1 MSENMYDDEFE
12 TEQERTQEEENNKR
26 RWVIPVSIA
35 AIIALILALLFFLK
49 GGDEDVEEPPVEE
62 TTSASVVPTD
72 DPDTIAIDPSAT
84 TEPGVVTESVT
95 PGPGD
100 EDKEDTF
107 FTGQAEPR
115 YQEEPPTPLPTTGSE
130 ESLHGHVPPFDPA
143 AGRPRE
149 ASQFAVQNM
158 FTIQPNKDGSYRD
171 HFNNSMGDYISPQM
185 KRTGFKSWW
194 GADEPE
200 HTPFYRTLAATPGN
214 KIYNQIEL
222 KDERRTANDMVE
234 YHYVVQPRI
243 ITDAGYTNVADFE
256 IIVQMIGN
264 EEGVWLMNDYY
275 FPEGRV
281 PPIH

>member
-49 GGDEDVEEPPVEE
+49 GDDEDVEEPPVEE
-62 TTSASVVPTD
+62 TTSASVIPTD
-72 DPDTIAIDPSAT
+72 DPDTIAGDPSAT

-95 PGPGD
+95 PGSGD
-100 EDKEDTF
+100 EEEDTF

-130 ESLHGHVPPFDPA
+130 ESLQGHVPPFDPA

-222 KDERRTANDMVE
+222 KEERRTANDMVE